1 MNPLREYSIQ
11 SVFAVLDSTLIIG
24 GSLMTAALMK
34 ARGFP
39 DSNQFCH
46 PLALFVREWGFL
58 FILIPGLWVAG
69 TVWLESNPRFDFTSR
84 WTMVTGVLVFVG
96 LAWLMFVSVILGS
109 GAGRIIQSV
118 E

>member
-1 MNPLREYSIQ
+1 
-11 SVFAVLDSTLIIG
+11 
-24 GSLMTAALMK
+24 MTAALMK

-39 DSNQFCH
+39 DSNQFWH